1 MEETIDLSQ
10 SCLNSQEKRQFYDLL
25 TEYSDVFSLRDE
37 IGLALNMH
45 VELEMLDKKPFFIRP
60 FSVKENIKPKIDKE
74 MEKLTVLGI
83 LKKGLSGYS
92 SPAMPIPRK
101 NSDIPRIVADF
112 RYLNTKLLQLNMS
125 FPLVK
130 ECIQQI
136 GASQCEVMSVIAS
149 SGCISYTPIISFVT
163 TILWNNSILWIGY
176 ILISEITHG
185 TQGKPSHLASF
196 Y

>member
-1 MEETIDLSQ
+1 MTY
-10 SCLNSQEKRQFYDLL
+10 F

-37 IGLALNMH
+37 IGLAPNMH

-101 NSDIPRIVADF
+101 NSDIPRIASRF
-112 RYLNTKLLQLNMS
+112 SLSEYQTFTTQHEFS
-125 FPLVK
+125 
-130 ECIQQI
+130 I
-136 GASQCEVMSVIAS
+136 GQGMYSTDW
-149 SGCISYTPIISFVT
+149 CISM
-163 TILWNNSILWIGY
+163 
-176 ILISEITHG
+176 
-185 TQGKPSHLASF
+185 
-196 Y
+196 

>member
-1 MEETIDLSQ
+1 
-10 SCLNSQEKRQFYDLL
+10 
-25 TEYSDVFSLRDE
+25 
-37 IGLALNMH
+37 MH

-60 FSVKENIKPKIDKE
+60 FSVKENIKLKIDKE

-136 GASQCEVMSVIAS
+136 GTSQCEVMSVIDLWDAYHTLRLSPS
-149 SGCISYTPIISFVT
+149 SQQFF
-163 TILWNNSILWIGY
+163 WNNSILWIGY